1 MNRFTNFTVFAV
13 LAMAAILSTFC
24 APAFADQITIDLP
37 AVDVTVSKDADGY
50 AKFSFSDPERGS
62 VQFISRTGEPAIP
75 YLIVKALLPPG
86 ADLATVEVDIKRE
99 DVSSEAVQGGDEWE
113 VK

>member
-1 MNRFTNFTVFAV
+1 MKKGQKFIAIFFM
-13 LAMAAILSTFC
+13 AMILSSS
-24 APAFADQITIDLP
+24 AIFADQITIDIP
-37 AVDVTVSKDADGY
+37 AVDITVSKDADGY

-86 ADLATVEVDIKRE
+86 ADLLTVQVEIRRE
-99 DVSSEAVQGGDEWE
+99 DVF
-113 VK
+113 